1 MGAPFSY
8 ELILD
13 FCYIAVLLLISI
25 TVRRYVPF
33 FSKFRIPDAILAG
46 LLGIVAGPS
55 VLKIIPWNTDRLAA
69 IVYHLMAI
77 GFIALSLKK
86 SEVKDK
92 TKTAFSGGFFTIAS
106 YGIQGFLGLAI
117 TLILILT
124 LYPSLFPNFG
134 FLLPLGFAQGP
145 GLAGG
150 MGHTWQTLP
159 LPQTLVFADKTMPAG
174 SPTFP
179 NGTSIGFSFSTIGF
193 LWACFVGVPLMNFLM
208 RRRTKRGETSPGL
221 EGKPAAMLV
230 EKERDF
236 EGMSR
241 SVDKAS
247 TQIMLVGVVYL
258 GVYFMILGLTS
269 LLTKV
274 FPGNLAQNL
283 NSLLWVL
290 VFAFGALVGNLL
302 TKLIDVLEE
311 KGLLLKNKTRSNYI
325 LNHIGGISVD
335 FMIAASI
342 AAIDLRVFADYV
354 VPLLLVTTIGGI
366 ATIFYTWFFV
376 SKVWPK
382 TFVEHFLAFFGTQ
395 TGTVATGMGLLR
407 GVDPEFR
414 TSAASDLVYGSGI
427 AVILGL
433 PLLFMPAFLTEGYQ
447 MQKHNLYW
455 ITLAATAGY
464 TVLILLAW
472 FIFFKLTNRKR
483 KA

>member
-8 ELILD
+8 DLILD

-25 TVRRYVPF
+25 TIRRYVPF

-92 TKTAFSGGFFTIAS
+92 AKTAFSGGFFTIAS

-174 SPTFP
+174 SSTFP
-179 NGTSIGFSFSTIGF
+179 NGTSIGFSFSTLGF

-208 RRRTKRGETSPGL
+208 RRRARRGEPSPGL

-258 GVYFMILGLTS
+258 GVYFMILGLTT
-269 LLTKV
+269 LLTKA
-274 FPGNLAQNL
+274 FPGNLAKNL

-302 TKLIDVLEE
+302 TKLIDVLED
-311 KGLLLKNKTRSNYI
+311 KGILLKDKTRSNYI

-354 VPLLLVTTIGGI
+354 VPLLIVTTVGGV

-464 TVLILLAW
+464 TLLILLAW
-472 FIFFKLTNRKR
+472 FIFFKLSNRKR
-483 KA
+483 KT